1 MFDIKK
7 VAKEYN
13 ISIEQIAKIKREV
26 RKEFPRDEVM
36 YELHVLRAIMSKGH
50 AL

>member
-7 VAKEYN
+7 VAKEYGL
-13 ISIEQIAKIKREV
+13 SRGQIAKIKKEV
-26 RKEFPRDEVM
+26 RQEFPRDELM

-50 AL
+50 AY